1 MSSIQD
7 AADLKR
13 RKEEFVT
20 GHSGSSIAD
29 LRDVTLAGILCNAA
43 WIFIVSRNP
52 WLKHSFWLDFS
63 LNWLS
68 LLFSVT
74 IFGEQPLLTCMI
86 ALSALGVLTN
96 APKGMPKQKEEKRND
111 GQSATLTVYRS
122 TMLIL
127 TSFAILAVDFP
138 IFPRKYAK
146 VETWGISLM
155 DLGVGSFVFS
165 NGIISYRRF
174 KKSSQLSRLA
184 RIRESLRSTL
194 ILLVLGLIRLF
205 SVKATNYQE
214 HVTEYGVHWNFFFTL
229 SLLPLVSIA
238 FDFLSMKLRFALGLI
253 GALVYEYYL
262 MSSPTFLDYLLN
274 AERTDFIS
282 ANREGIFSFVGY
294 CIIYLCGQQVG
305 SIIFSNSDTMQTLW
319 RLLRYTILSFLISY
333 FLINNHPLQIS
344 RRFASLGYSSVVT
357 TFNLLILTC
366 YHIIVECFAGG
377 AFVSDTY
384 VAVNKNGMAMF
395 LVSNVSTGMIN
406 FTFNTIDSSPSK
418 SMTILIVYALF
429 LAIFALKVPF
439 KLKL

>member
-1 MSSIQD
+1 
-7 AADLKR
+7 
-13 RKEEFVT
+13 
-20 GHSGSSIAD
+20 
-29 LRDVTLAGILCNAA
+29 
-43 WIFIVSRNP
+43 
-52 WLKHSFWLDFS
+52 
-63 LNWLS
+63 
-68 LLFSVT
+68 
-74 IFGEQPLLTCMI
+74 
-86 ALSALGVLTN
+86 
-96 APKGMPKQKEEKRND
+96 
-111 GQSATLTVYRS
+111 
-122 TMLIL
+122 MLIL

-184 RIRESLRSTL
+184 RIRESLRSTV

-253 GALVYEYYL
+253 GALVYEYCL

-305 SIIFSNSDTMQTLW
+305 SIIFSNSDTVQTLW